1 MLNRTVDLPD
11 PQIATAAARIK
22 GAPIRGVRAGK
33 WLTAEQAVKLLAAP
47 DVSTFKG
54 KRDRA
59 LLAVLI
65 GSGLRREELAH
76 LEVADLEEREG
87 RCVIPELVGKG
98 QRVRLVPV
106 PCWVKDALDAWTA
119 TASIVDGRL
128 FRSIR
133 KGGKLG
139 DGLSVKA
146 IWQIV
151 LEHAK
156 EIGVERLGPHDLRRT
171 CARLCNDSGGDLV
184 QIQML
189 LGHSSAEVTRRYI
202 GGGQKIKN
210 AVNDQILHRVYSDG

>member
-106 PCWVKDALDAWTA
+106 PGWGKAALDAWTA
-119 TASIVDGRL
+119 AASIAEKRI
-128 FRSIR
+128 FRSID

-156 EIGVERLGPHDLRRT
+156 AIGVERLGPHDLCRT

-189 LGHSSAEVTRRYI
+189 LGHSSAEVTRLYI
-202 GGGQKIKN
+202 GGGQKIRS
-210 AVNDQILHRVYSDG
+210 AVNDSILHNL